1 MEPILI
7 YDKVLEVSDKSYH
20 VCHYPG
26 TLEQLTLAHPNH
38 QIYLYEPPIIT
49 TPETVL
55 DADGNPQ
62 IGESTPPVYPTVW
75 TPVDPVV
82 AVVLPIQNTPQA

>member
-1 MEPILI
+1 MTPILI
-7 YDKVLEVSDKSYH
+7 YERVLELEDNSYH

-38 QIYLYEPPIIT
+38 QIYLYEPPIVT
-49 TPETVL
+49 TPVLVEGEAPIET
-55 DADGNPQ
+55 P
-62 IGESTPPVYPTVW
+62 TVYPETW

-82 AVVLPIQNTPQA
+82 AICIPITTP

>member
-1 MEPILI
+1 MTPILI
-7 YDKVLEVSDKSYH
+7 YDRVLELEDKSYH

-38 QIYLYEPPIIT
+38 QIYLYEPPIISA
-49 TPETVL
+49 PETVV
-55 DADGNPQ
+55 DENGNPS
-62 IGESTPPVYPTVW
+62 IGETPEPVHPTVW

-82 AVVLPIQNTPQA
+82 AICIPIIPQA